1 MEVRQELL
9 FNMTAAYNY
18 DESKEKC
25 SWSCLL
31 GIECG
36 FLSFPWETTRLWAG
50 RATERTAIG
59 LALIIGARSRGTSPR
74 LVSNLPWAEKRAA
87 CSATENKCLLAG
99 DEFRNPFTDGV
110 NVNRDDSREN
120 DILKY

>member
-31 GIECG
+31 GIEG
-36 FLSFPWETTRLWAG
+36 GIFKFSVGNYEALSGEPLPDSYQIFHG
-50 RATERTAIG
+50 RKNAQPV
-59 LALIIGARSRGTSPR
+59 ALLKIS
-74 LVSNLPWAEKRAA
+74 A
-87 CSATENKCLLAG
+87 CSQAMKLEIRLPTVLMLIE
-99 DEFRNPFTDGV
+99 TI
-110 NVNRDDSREN
+110 REKM
-120 DILKY
+120 IF